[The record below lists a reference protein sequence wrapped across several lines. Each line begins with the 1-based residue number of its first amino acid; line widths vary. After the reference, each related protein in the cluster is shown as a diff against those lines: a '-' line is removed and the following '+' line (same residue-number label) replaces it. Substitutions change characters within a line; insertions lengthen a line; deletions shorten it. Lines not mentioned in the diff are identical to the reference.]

1 MSRRYKAGD
10 VVNITIGRKRK
21 RVQAVRI
28 VARWASG
35 EGDGYVVTFVDRGD
49 EDNFDIKATQIMED

>member
-10 VVNITIGRKRK
+10 VVNITIGRK

-35 EGDGYVVTFVDRGD
+35 EGDGYAVTFVDRGD